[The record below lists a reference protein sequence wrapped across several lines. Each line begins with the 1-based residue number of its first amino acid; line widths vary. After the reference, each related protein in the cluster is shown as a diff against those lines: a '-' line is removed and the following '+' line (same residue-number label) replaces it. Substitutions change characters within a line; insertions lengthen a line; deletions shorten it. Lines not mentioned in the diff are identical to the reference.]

1 MPCLFHQTDT
11 VPPFLSFVFLRLLL
25 RLTLRVCVACR
36 VVHEL
41 NARNFDST
49 VSSGRWLVECTL
61 LLGGDELVVWAGTS
75 RIGGE
80 QSVLT
85 SYLRLGCRMCA
96 AATIVCAHVPDLF
109 VVACPGHAHFFCFA
123 VRIPGLLPL
132 FIYYFPFPRTP
143 LPAAA
148 VYAPWCSSCRSF
160 APTYDAVAR
169 AIAASP
175 TGGNVRVARVDGWT
189 YSVLSRRFRV
199 NAFPS
204 FVVLQGG
211 YVYEHTGRWTPN
223 GLLKFALPP
232 PLRVLD
238 LAAAAAAQTDGGG
251 NAAAADDGSDSN
263 SDGDGGT
270 TTGQYTAVA
279 AQEDVV
285 VNGERVDRPFG
296 PMAPHWRLAT
306 YLSAV
311 GGDIAAA
318 GRDLSTVQLG
328 GVVVGSGM
336 ALTFVIVLGL
346 AVLTTPGVFKFD

>member
-49 VSSGRWLVECTL
+49 VSSGRWLVE
-61 LLGGDELVVWAGTS
+61 
-75 RIGGE
+75 
-80 QSVLT
+80 
-85 SYLRLGCRMCA
+85 
-96 AATIVCAHVPDLF
+96 F
-109 VVACPGHAHFFCFA
+109 
-123 VRIPGLLPL
+123 
-132 FIYYFPFPRTP
+132 
-143 LPAAA
+143 
-148 VYAPWCSSCRSF
+148 YAPWCSSCRSF

-238 LAAAAAAQTDGGG
+238 LAAAAAAQRDGGG